1 MVHRWVSFIGRGV
14 WIGGLT
20 AEMEVLAGWAWV
32 LAGGLGVGGCRPRCA
47 DAAGG
52 GRDAYAAAAML
63 LDDCRGVTVIDGAGH
78 WVQLETPDAVNRA
91 LLDFL
96 DSL

>member
-1 MVHRWVSFIGRGV
+1 MRTCSLHIPKRFIATFV
-14 WIGGLT
+14 QVNQLNS
-20 AEMEVLAGWAWV
+20 
-32 LAGGLGVGGCRPRCA
+32 P
-47 DAAGG
+47 
-52 GRDAYAAAAML
+52 GRDAYAAADML

-78 WVQLETPDAVNRA
+78 WVQLEAPDAVNRA

>member
-1 MVHRWVSFIGRGV
+1 
-14 WIGGLT
+14 
-20 AEMEVLAGWAWV
+20 
-32 LAGGLGVGGCRPRCA
+32 
-47 DAAGG
+47 
-52 GRDAYAAAAML
+52 ML

-78 WVQLETPDAVNRA
+78 WAQLEAPDAVNCA